1 MPILGG
7 RPLAGAPPAGLP
19 AVVSS
24 RVFPAVACAMPGGL
38 IAAAGAMSGRAL
50 ARQRRMAGPDRAVV
64 RRPAHRERAVIL
76 SLVAVVCAGAAG
88 SLIVP
93 GGGARERLD
102 RLLAVRPSPGT
113 HRGRRDV
120 RLRLAASGMAG
131 FVCAMLLGG
140 LPGWVAGAL
149 VAAACAWTLA
159 RLEPREVRLRR
170 ARIVAELPVA
180 IDLLAA
186 CLRGG
191 GAWHDSVEAV
201 ADAVGGPLGTE
212 LARVAAR
219 IRLGADPTEEWLGLA
234 REPVLAPLGRAAAR
248 AAAGGA
254 PVAATLARLA
264 RDQRR
269 TARAAA
275 SARARTAGVR
285 AVAPLGLCFLPA
297 FVLLGIVPA
306 VAGIAAN
313 VLLP

>member
-1 MPILGG
+1 MVMSLM
-7 RPLAGAPPAGLP
+7 
-19 AVVSS
+19 VVL
-24 RVFPAVACAMPGGL
+24 C
-38 IAAAGAMSGRAL
+38 
-50 ARQRRMAGPDRAVV
+50 
-64 RRPAHRERAVIL
+64 
-76 SLVAVVCAGAAG
+76 CGAAG
-88 SLIVP
+88 YLAMPDEGS
-93 GGGARERLD
+93 RKRLG
-102 RLLAVRPSPGT
+102 RLLPVPDSPAAQGQ
-113 HRGRRDV
+113 GRDV
-120 RLRLAASGMAG
+120 RTRWSVGLLAG
-131 FVCAMLLGG
+131 FVCALLIGG
-140 LPGWVAGAL
+140 PVGWAAGVFVAIGCVRVL
-149 VAAACAWTLA
+149 S
-159 RLEPREVRLRR
+159 RLEPRAVRLRR

-191 GAWHDSVEAV
+191 GAWHESVEAV
-201 ADAVGGPLGTE
+201 ADAVGGPLGAE

-219 IRLGADPTEEWLGLA
+219 IRLGADPAEEWLSLTA
-234 REPVLAPLGRAAAR
+234 DPVLAPLGRAAAR
-248 AAAGGA
+248 AATGGA